1 MSIFT
6 EREIKLATSLIELS
20 HSNPFKPE
28 RVEIEQSILGS
39 RSVER
44 ETTWSW
50 TSQSSGGRQN
60 IALLQTQAQELLSGM
75 RDKVA
80 ACSALS
86 EKDSLLYTD
95 CVLYTLY
102 HRYDDYL
109 RELLERSL
117 ETGEPAVEAPFYKE
131 FRAEARYYY
140 HVGTHRFDELN
151 RLPHILAL
159 GFQLKRAFHFII
171 NSFVGRSAAMSHL
184 RASVWQSIV
193 THDTR
198 RYSLRLYDQM
208 ASFGTLICGP
218 SGTGKELVARA
229 IAYSRYI
236 PFDPKR
242 SCFEEDFRQSFYPL
256 SLSAL
261 ANSVIESE
269 LFGHT
274 RGSYTGANA
283 DRIGFF
289 EASGPLGTVF
299 LDEIGDVSAEI
310 QVKLLRVLQTRSF
323 QRLGDTK
330 MRPFDGK
337 IVAATNADLTKQM
350 ETGAFREDLYYRL
363 CADKIVTPSLDD
375 QIAGDPEELE
385 HMLQFIAKRVVG
397 ESMAP
402 SLAVDVHN
410 WIRKELPANYPW
422 PGNIREL
429 EQCVRN
435 IVIRNEYRPATTR
448 HTKSSAKLEN
458 AVGKRS
464 LKLNELIEWYCTTV
478 YAETGSYEHA
488 ARKLGVDPRTLKTKI
503 NQDRLVG
510 AL

>member
-1 MSIFT
+1 
-6 EREIKLATSLIELS
+6 
-20 HSNPFKPE
+20 
-28 RVEIEQSILGS
+28 
-39 RSVER
+39 
-44 ETTWSW
+44 
-50 TSQSSGGRQN
+50 
-60 IALLQTQAQELLSGM
+60 
-75 RDKVA
+75 
-80 ACSALS
+80 
-86 EKDSLLYTD
+86 
-95 CVLYTLY
+95 
-102 HRYDDYL
+102 
-109 RELLERSL
+109 
-117 ETGEPAVEAPFYKE
+117 
-131 FRAEARYYY
+131 
-140 HVGTHRFDELN
+140 
-151 RLPHILAL
+151 
-159 GFQLKRAFHFII
+159 
-171 NSFVGRSAAMSHL
+171 
-184 RASVWQSIV
+184 
-193 THDTR
+193 
-198 RYSLRLYDQM
+198 M

-242 SCFEEDFRQSFYPL
+242 SRFEEDFRQSFYPL

-283 DRIGFF
+283 DRVGFF

-337 IVAATNADLTKQM
+337 IIAATNANLTQQM
-350 ETGAFREDLYYRL
+350 ESGAFREDLYYRL
-363 CADKIVTPSLDD
+363 CADKIVTPSLHD
-375 QIAGDPEELE
+375 QIAGDADELE

-402 SLAVDVHN
+402 SLAGDVHN
-410 WIRKELPANYPW
+410 WIRTELPVNYPW

-435 IVIRNEYRPATTR
+435 IVIRNEYRPATTQ

-488 ARKLGVDPRTLKTKI
+488 ARKLGVDPRTLKSKI
-503 NQDRLVG
+503 NQERLVSF
-510 AL
+510 

>member
-6 EREIKLATSLIELS
+6 DREIELAESLINLS
-20 HSNPFKPE
+20 HTNPFKSE
-28 RVEIEQSILGS
+28 RVETERAILGS

-44 ETTWSW
+44 DATWSW
-50 TSQSSGGRQN
+50 NSDCGSGRQN
-60 IALLQTQAQELLSGM
+60 IVLLQERAQALLSSM

-80 ACSALS
+80 ACPSLS
-86 EKDSLLYTD
+86 EDDNVLYRD

-109 RELLERSL
+109 RELLEQSL
-117 ETGEPAVEAPFYKE
+117 ETGEPAVKAPFYSE
-131 FRAEARYYY
+131 LCAEARYYY
-140 HVGTHRFDELN
+140 RVGSHHFDELN
-151 RLPHILAL
+151 RLPHLLSLA
-159 GFQLKRAFHFII
+159 FQLKRAFHFIYS
-171 NSFVGRSAAMSHL
+171 SFVGRSDAMSQL

-198 RYSLRLYDQM
+198 RYSLGLYDHM

-242 SCFEEDFRQSFYPL
+242 SCFEEDFRESFYPL

-269 LFGHT
+269 LFGHM

-323 QRLGDTK
+323 QRLGDTEL
-330 MRPFDGK
+330 RPFDGK
-337 IVAATNADLTKQM
+337 IIAATNANLTRQM
-350 ETGAFREDLYYRL
+350 ESGEFREDLYYRL
-363 CADKIVTPSLDD
+363 CADKIVTPTLRE

-385 HMLQFIAKRVVG
+385 HMLHFIAKRVVG
-397 ESMAP
+397 EDIAQP
-402 SLAVDVHN
+402 LANDVHN
-410 WIRKELPANYPW
+410 WIRQELPADYAW

-435 IVIRNEYRPATTR
+435 ILIRNEYRPAMTK
-448 HTKSSAKLEN
+448 HTKSSSRLEI
-458 AVGKRS
+458 AVGERS

-488 ARKLGVDPRTLKTKI
+488 ARKLGVDPRTLKSKI
-503 NQDRLVG
+503 NQERLE
-510 AL
+510 A